1 MPSRSAT
8 TARLLGADESPSP
21 RGAFLV
27 CPPHPERVYVV
38 AKVASGAGIVAIG
51 WAEVPVDKSAAVGR
65 AVHARAE

>member
-8 TARLLGADESPSP
+8 TARRSVPTSLHRRAAS
-21 RGAFLV
+21 FLV
-27 CPPHPERVYVV
+27 CPPHPERVVV

-65 AVHARAE
+65 AVQHPRE